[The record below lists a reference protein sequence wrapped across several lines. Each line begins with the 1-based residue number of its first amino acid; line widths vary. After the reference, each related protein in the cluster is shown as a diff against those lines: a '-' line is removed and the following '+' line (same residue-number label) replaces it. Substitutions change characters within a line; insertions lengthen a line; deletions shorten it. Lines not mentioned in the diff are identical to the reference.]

1 MHRFGVS
8 ASRMKCWNVR
18 AGVRVRFDRVW
29 FRVEK
34 RRRDRRVA
42 FKFGPGTQEDESE
55 RERGVV

>member
-1 MHRFGVS
+1 
-8 ASRMKCWNVR
+8 MKCWNVR